1 MNTSGNIHPPLDA
14 PRPDRE
20 TMLRVLKENWKEE
33 MVVARVYRALAQ
45 QETDDRRRNLL
56 SLMAVSEE
64 EHAALWAERLRELG
78 VAVDPSEA
86 NDPFREQSRQ
96 IGAMGVDAM
105 IRRIEREERGHVAE
119 YQAQI
124 RALND
129 PASTA
134 ILEQVIPD
142 ERAHAERLYAMIREA
157 TGTGSGIALGSWRG
171 LRQALLALVQ
181 LPHDARVALL
191 SGLALAVGVLARGSL
206 VAQILFS
213 ASMAVAAVPA
223 LREAAIALRAG
234 KLDVEILMLAAAL
247 GAALIGRPAEGAL
260 LLFLFALS
268 GALEAFAMAK
278 TRDAIRRLVGMRPQQ
293 ARREDETFVPVEE
306 IEPGDRFIVHPGEAI
321 PLDGKVREGRSSV
334 DQSAMTGEAEPVSR
348 APGDRVVGGTLNL
361 DGVLLV
367 EATATAADSALER
380 VIRLVEEAHSE
391 KSLASSERL
400 AERVGRFYAPAV
412 LAGCAGWFLYLWHG
426 AHLAVGDASYRALA
440 LLIGASP
447 CALVLSSPAAV
458 LSALAGAGRRGLL
471 IRSGAVLEA
480 LSRVTAVA
488 FDKTG
493 TLTTGTPELL
503 SVWASAGEA
512 DELLAFAAAAEAA
525 SPHPLAR
532 VLVAEARRRKLP
544 LPPVAFHQSVPGQ
557 GVEAQVSRERVRA
570 GRPEWIDDPRLAPHV
585 ETAREAG
592 QSLIAVAVGTRVGL
606 VAFRDTPRGDAE
618 ETLAALQRLGIQR
631 PVLLTGDHRRAAE
644 AVGRRLA
651 IADVRADLQPEQKA
665 EVIRGLTDEGE
676 VVAMVGD
683 GINDAPALARAAVGI
698 TLGGIG
704 SDVALDSADVVVME
718 DRLSA
723 VPEAIALARRARAV
737 ATQNVVAS
745 LLSVALLVA
754 TILWRGMDLPW
765 AVIGHEGT
773 TVLVVLNGLRLLR
786 G

>member
-1 MNTSGNIHPPLDA
+1 MNTRENSQHAPTASG
-14 PRPDRE
+14 PDRE

-45 QETDDRRRNLL
+45 QEADERRRNLL

-64 EHAALWAERLRELG
+64 EHASLWAERLRELG

-86 NDPFREQSRQ
+86 NDPFREQKRQ
-96 IGAMGVDAM
+96 IGAVGVGAM

-129 PASTA
+129 PACTA

-142 ERAHAERLYAMIREA
+142 ERAHAERLHAMVREA
-157 TGTGSGIALGSWRG
+157 TGTVARPG
-171 LRQALLALVQ
+171 LRQGLLALRH
-181 LPHDARVALL
+181 LPHDAQVALL
-191 SGLALAVGVLARGSL
+191 SGLALAVGSLARGSL
-206 VAQILFS
+206 VAEILFS

-223 LREAAIALRAG
+223 LREAATALRAG

-247 GAALIGRPAEGAL
+247 GAAMIGRPAEGAL

-268 GALEAFAMAK
+268 GALEGFAMAK
-278 TRDAIRRLVGMRPQQ
+278 TRDAIRRLVGMRPLQ
-293 ARREDETFVPVEE
+293 ARREDETLVPVEA
-306 IEPGDRFIVHPGEAI
+306 IKPGERILVHPGEAI
-321 PLDGKVREGRSSV
+321 PLDGKVRDGRSSV

-400 AERVGRFYAPAV
+400 AERVGRYYAPAV
-412 LAGCAGWFLYLWHG
+412 LLGCAGWFLYLWQG
-426 AHLAVGDASYRALA
+426 AQMSLDDASYRALA

-480 LSRVTAVA
+480 LSRVTVVA

-493 TLTTGTPELL
+493 TLTSGAADLV
-503 SVWASAGEA
+503 SVWVSAGDG
-512 DELLAFAAAAEAA
+512 DELLAAAAAAELA

-532 VLVAEARRRKLP
+532 ALVRAARRRRLP

-557 GVEAQVSRERVRA
+557 GVEAQVGRERVRV
-570 GRPEWIDDPRLAPHV
+570 GRPEWIEDPRLIPQV
-585 ETAREAG
+585 EAARETG
-592 QSLIAVAVGTRVGL
+592 LSLMAVAVGTRAGL
-606 VAFRDTPRGDAE
+606 LTFSDAPRGDAQA
-618 ETLAALQRLGIQR
+618 TLAALQRLRIRR
-631 PVLLTGDHRRAAE
+631 PVLLTGDHRQAAE
-644 AVGRRLA
+644 AVARRLA
-651 IADVRADLQPEQKA
+651 IDDVRADLRPEQKA
-665 EVIRGLTDEGE
+665 DVVRALADEGE
-676 VVAMVGD
+676 IVAMVGD
-683 GINDAPALARAAVGI
+683 GVNDAPALARAAVGI

-704 SDVALDSADVVVME
+704 SDVALDSADVVIME

-737 ATQNVVAS
+737 AMQNLVAS
-745 LLSVALLVA
+745 LSSVALLSV
-754 TILWRGMDLPW
+754 TILWRGLDLPW

-773 TVLVVLNGLRLLR
+773 TLLVVLNGLRLLR